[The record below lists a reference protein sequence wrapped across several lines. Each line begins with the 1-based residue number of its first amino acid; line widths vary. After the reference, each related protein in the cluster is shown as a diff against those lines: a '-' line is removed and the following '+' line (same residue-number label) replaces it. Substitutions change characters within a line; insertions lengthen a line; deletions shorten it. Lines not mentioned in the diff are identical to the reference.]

1 MSFLAPLW
9 LALAGVAAVPLLL
22 HLLRRRS
29 GTRVDFPA
37 ARYLLRAEREH
48 SRRLRLRNILLM
60 LLRVAAVILV
70 ALAAA
75 RPVTRIAGTGHAP
88 TALAVVLDNSLS
100 TAVVVDGRPQLD
112 ALRARAL
119 AAVEQATPEDRIW
132 LVTADGVAS
141 GGTPAVVAEAV
152 RRTTPL
158 AGAGD
163 VAGAALRA
171 LALVRSAGLAERR
184 VVVVTDGQATAWP
197 EPLPLDDA
205 EVVVFAPSRAAPP
218 NRAVLAAEPRPER
231 WTPRGALV
239 ARVRTADSTTY
250 RVTVRASDGG
260 ERTLAR
266 GTAAPDSVA
275 GAADVVVRAAPAERG
290 WIGGVVELPPDEL
303 RADDVRPFALW
314 VGAPPRV
321 QAGEGAGAFLRSALE
336 TISSGPLSSESV
348 AGGPAV
354 AVVSADELDRLP
366 ALIVAPSDPVRIGAA
381 NRSLERAGVPWRFG
395 APRRG
400 PTTLRGARLDG
411 IGVRL
416 RYALEGRA
424 AVAAETLATAGS
436 EPWAIAGD
444 RWVLVASPLVP
455 EATDLPV
462 RAAFVPWL
470 SDLLTQQLAGEPG
483 RVLAAAPGDSLPR
496 PAWADAIEIDGEAPR
511 ALGAGPLVAPDRPG
525 VFFLR
530 ADGRRVGA
538 LVVAAQPAESDLAR
552 LDAGRLAGR
561 LGGRGTRVL
570 DLPARFDAA
579 VFAGGGRRALVV
591 PFLVAALLLLAAE
604 TLVVRARV
612 TAPATGT
619 A

>member
-1 MSFLAPLW
+1 VSFLAPLW

-48 SRRLRLRNILLM
+48 SRRLKLRNILLM

-119 AAVEQATPEDRIW
+119 AAVGQATAVDRIW
-132 LVTADGVAS
+132 LVTADGVVS
-141 GGTPAVVAEAV
+141 GGTPTTVAEAV
-152 RRTTPL
+152 RRTATI

-163 VAGAALRA
+163 VAGATLRA

-184 VVVVTDGQATAWP
+184 LIVVTDGQATAWP
-197 EPLPLDDA
+197 EPLPLDEA
-205 EVVVFAPSRAAPP
+205 QVVVFAPSREAPA
-218 NRAVLAAEPRPER
+218 NRAVLAVEPRPER
-231 WTPRGALV
+231 WTPRGAL
-239 ARVRTADSTTY
+239 AVRIHTADSTTY
-250 RVTVRASDGG
+250 RVTVRAPDGE

-275 GAADVVVRAAPAERG
+275 GVADVVARAAPAERG
-290 WIGGVVELPPDEL
+290 WIGGAVELSPDEL
-303 RADDVRPFALW
+303 RADDARPFALW
-314 VGAPPRV
+314 VGPPPRV
-321 QAGEGAGAFLRSALE
+321 QVGAGAGAFVRSALE
-336 TISSGPLSSESV
+336 TISSGPLAAEGS

-354 AVVSADELDRLP
+354 AVVSADELDDLP
-366 ALIVAPSDPVRIGAA
+366 ALVVAPSDPVRIGAA

-400 PTTLRGARLDG
+400 PTTLRGGRLDG
-411 IGVRL
+411 ISVRL
-416 RYALEGRA
+416 RYSLEPRA
-424 AVAAETLATAGS
+424 ASAADTLVTAGG
-436 EPWAIAGD
+436 EPWAIAGE

-455 EATDLPV
+455 DATDLPV

-470 SDLLTQQLAGEPG
+470 ADLLTQQLAGEPG
-483 RVLAAAPGDSLPR
+483 RVIAASPGDSLPR
-496 PAWADAIEIDGEAPR
+496 PAWADAIETEGEAPTP
-511 ALGAGPLVAPDRPG
+511 LGAGPIAVPQRAG

-530 ADGRRVGA
+530 AEGRRVGA
-538 LVVAAQPAESDLAR
+538 LVVASPPAESDLAR
-552 LDAGRLAGR
+552 LDADRLADR
-561 LGGRGTRVL
+561 LGGGARVL
-570 DLPARFDAA
+570 GDPARFDAA
-579 VFAGGGRRALVV
+579 VFAGGGSRALVV
-591 PFLVAALLLLAAE
+591 PFLVAALILLVAE
-604 TLVVRARV
+604 SLVVRARSAV
-612 TAPATGT
+612 PAAG
-619 A
+619 AA

>member
-119 AAVEQATPEDRIW
+119 AAVEQATADDRVW
-132 LVTADGVAS
+132 LVTADGVVS
-141 GGTPAVVAEAV
+141 GGTPTVVAEAV
-152 RRTTPL
+152 RRTATL

-163 VAGAALRA
+163 VSGAALRA

-184 VVVVTDGQATAWP
+184 LVVVTDGQATAWP
-197 EPLPLDDA
+197 EPLPLDEA
-205 EVVVFAPSRAAPP
+205 QVVAFAPARDAPA
-218 NRAVLAAEPRPER
+218 NRAVLSAEPHPER

-239 ARVRTADSTTY
+239 ARIGTADSTTF
-250 RVTVRASDGG
+250 RVTVRSAGG
-260 ERTLAR
+260 EERTLAR
-266 GTAAPDSVA
+266 GTAAPDSIA
-275 GAADVVVRAAPAERG
+275 GVADVVVRAAPAERG
-290 WIGGVVELPPDEL
+290 WVGGRVELPPDEL

-314 VGAPPRV
+314 IGAPPRV
-321 QAGEGAGAFLRSALE
+321 RVGESTGAFVRSALE
-336 TISSGPLSSESV
+336 TISSGPLAPEGS

-366 ALIVAPSDPVRIGAA
+366 ALILAPADPVRIGAA

-400 PTTLRGARLDG
+400 STTLRGGRLDG
-411 IGVRL
+411 ISVRL
-416 RYALEGRA
+416 RHTLEPR
-424 AVAAETLATAGS
+424 TATAADTLVTAGG

-455 EATDLPV
+455 DATELPV

-470 SDLLTQQLAGEPG
+470 ADLLTQHLAGEPG
-483 RVLAAAPGDSLPR
+483 RVLAASPGDSLPR
-496 PAWADAIEIDGEAPR
+496 PDWAEAIETEGEAP
-511 ALGAGPLVAPDRPG
+511 APLGAGPIAVPERPG

-530 ADGRRVGA
+530 AEGRRVGA
-538 LVVAAQPAESDLAR
+538 LVVAAPPEESDLAR
-552 LDAGRLAGR
+552 LDADRLADR
-561 LGGRGTRVL
+561 LGGGARVVGV
-570 DLPARFDAA
+570 PARFDAA
-579 VFAGGGRRALVV
+579 VFAGGGSRALVV
-591 PFLVAALLLLAAE
+591 PFLVGALLLLVAE
-604 TLVVRARV
+604 SLVVRARAA
-612 TAPATGT
+612 APAAG
-619 A
+619 AA